1 MVPAAKIQPLHLRQ
15 QVAETRL
22 HGVQRCG
29 RRVGVLLAEGVE
41 VQPVQQREQGGIIF
55 RCGVPLGAGG
65 AKAAA
70 GGTGVIDGVT
80 LLCRALRVDAQPHA
94 LARSLG
100 GGAELF
106 QLAGRVEDDVVG
118 AAQQLVE
125 FVGPERGTEDM
136 IFLVRQLFLAEAA
149 LVQAAGLGAR
159 EVRGQQR
166 VEVEVRERLLRQQDL
181 AAGALLHPQQD
192 LAVAAQLA
200 FVQQVAGGGQGSEGF
215 LRQLRQPREG
225 RAGVSQP
232 HQSTRAGA
240 WLSER
245 GRPYLSSASR

>member
-1 MVPAAKIQPLHLRQ
+1 MARGGHVEDGKARFAVLQRVEDGRHEIARVQRPRLARLQVDLYAVGLLHPGDAALQRGQVVIRAGDVVPAAKIQPLHLRQ

-29 RRVGVLLAEGVE
+29 QRVGVLLAEGVE
-41 VQPVQQREQGGIIF
+41 VQPVQQREQGGIFF

-70 GGTGVIDGVT
+70 GGTGVIDGVA
-80 LLCRALRVDAQPHA
+80 LLCGALRVDAQPHA

-106 QLAGRVEDDVVG
+106 QLAGRVEDDMVG

-136 IFLVRQLFLAEAA
+136 IFLVRQLLLAEAA

-166 VEVEVRERLLRQQDL
+166 VEVEV
-181 AAGALLHPQQD
+181 
-192 LAVAAQLA
+192 
-200 FVQQVAGGGQGSEGF
+200 
-215 LRQLRQPREG
+215 
-225 RAGVSQP
+225 
-232 HQSTRAGA
+232 
-240 WLSER
+240 
-245 GRPYLSSASR
+245 